1 MQRLPKMTAKN
12 VNAAHTE
19 ANAAEQP
26 RLQEHASAADA
37 SAMLGVLVAAEK
49 EENPHFHYR
58 LPHSGSRYSFDDS
71 THSGAE
77 THAAQTPR
85 ESGSPPPSVSGT
97 PLKDNI
103 GADALAN
110 EVQALSVRCRRE
122 QADEFADILFQASNS
137 LLELFLS
144 ELSNLNIF

>member
-1 MQRLPKMTAKN
+1 
-12 VNAAHTE
+12 
-19 ANAAEQP
+19 
-26 RLQEHASAADA
+26 
-37 SAMLGVLVAAEK
+37 MLGVLVAAEK
-49 EENPHFHYR
+49 EENPPFHYR
-58 LPHSGSRYSFDDS
+58 LPSGSKYSFDDS

-85 ESGSPPPSVSGT
+85 ESGSPPLSVSGT

-103 GADALAN
+103 GADALVK
-110 EVQALSVRCRRE
+110 EVQARSVRCRRE

-144 ELSNLNIF
+144 ELSKLAS

>member
-1 MQRLPKMTAKN
+1 MSAEN
-12 VNAAHTE
+12 VGAEHAE
-19 ANAAEQP
+19 ANAAEHP
-26 RLQEHASAADA
+26 RRQEHTPAAAA
-37 SAMLGVLVAAEK
+37 SAMLGVLVAAAK
-49 EENPHFHYR
+49 EENPPFHYR
-58 LPHSGSRYSFDDS
+58 LPSGSRYSFDDS